1 MHRKLWKVACV
12 DKEAAAAIA
21 EKHGLDPFAA
31 LLLSSRGISSD
42 HQIRDFMR
50 EDAPLCDPLTI
61 RDMDK
66 AVNEIHRALDCG
78 ERIAVYGDYDADGVT
93 ASSLLYL
100 FLETLGADVL
110 CYIPDRN
117 SEGYG
122 LNKQAIDRLKND
134 GVQLIVTVDNGISA
148 IEEAEYIYACGMRLV
163 VTDHHKVGSRL
174 PRAEAVVD
182 PHRSDCTCAFED
194 WAGVGVAFK
203 LACALSQD
211 DAENILDDFA
221 DLITIGTIA
230 DVVPLT
236 GENRTIVKYGIRKI
250 NEGGNFGLAAL
261 KRAALSSPRELTA
274 NGVAFSIV
282 PRLNA
287 VGRIDRADEAFEL
300 LISDSEENAQQLAQK
315 ISDCNSVRQSLEQ
328 KIMTEAEK
336 QLQEMPKL
344 RFDRVLVFNGEGW
357 HGGVIGIVAAR
368 LTERF
373 GKPTIVIT
381 SDGEEAK
388 GSGRSLEG
396 FSLYD
401 AIDSVRDLLTH
412 FGGHPLAA
420 GFGVKTKDISTFRT
434 RINQYAK
441 TVAMPFPTLS
451 LDCKLRPGFIS
462 ADLLPVISML
472 EPFGAGNPQPLF
484 GLYGL
489 TLRSVQPIGNG
500 KHVRLSLSRG
510 NDHIQALKFGVS
522 ADVFPY
528 VPGDTLDLAVRLE
541 PNEYMGTHR
550 VSIYIK
556 DIRLSKTDDRLV
568 LEQARL
574 YERIRR
580 GDSVSSQEAVSCLP
594 DRAYTAQV
602 YRFVRDHTF
611 YEEDVDLLCYRLGSD
626 GSDVCKALMT
636 IDILKELGVLIA
648 DASGKLTVDASRK
661 VQLESSQLLHQVQ
674 RLIIK

>member
-1 MHRKLWKVACV
+1 MHRKLWQIAGV
-12 DKEAAAAIA
+12 DKEKAAAIA
-21 EKHGLDPFAA
+21 DRHNLDPFAA

-42 HQIRDFMR
+42 QQVHDFMCD
-50 EDAPLCDPLTI
+50 DAPLCDPFSLK
-61 RDMDK
+61 DMDT
-66 AVNEIHRALDCG
+66 AAAEIHRALECG

-93 ASSLLYL
+93 ASALLYL

-122 LNKQAIDRLKND
+122 LNKKAIDRLKND

-148 IEEAEYIYACGMRLV
+148 IEEADYIYACGMWLV
-163 VTDHHKVGSRL
+163 VTDHHKVGSVL

-182 PHRSDCTCAFED
+182 PHRSDCLCSFED

-261 KRAALSSPRELTA
+261 KRVALSAPRALTA
-274 NGVAFSIV
+274 NGIAFSIV

-300 LISDSEENAQQLAQK
+300 LISDSEEHAQMLAQK

-328 KIMTEAEK
+328 KIMAEAEK
-336 QLQEMPKL
+336 QLQEMPAL

-412 FGGHPLAA
+412 FGGKIRE
-420 GFGVKTKDISTFRT
+420 VRETF
-434 RINQYAK
+434 IA
-441 TVAMPFPTLS
+441 
-451 LDCKLRPGFIS
+451 
-462 ADLLPVISML
+462 
-472 EPFGAGNPQPLF
+472 
-484 GLYGL
+484 YG
-489 TLRSVQPIGNG
+489 
-500 KHVRLSLSRG
+500 
-510 NDHIQALKFGVS
+510 
-522 ADVFPY
+522 
-528 VPGDTLDLAVRLE
+528 E
-541 PNEYMGTHR
+541 
-550 VSIYIK
+550 
-556 DIRLSKTDDRLV
+556 
-568 LEQARL
+568 
-574 YERIRR
+574 
-580 GDSVSSQEAVSCLP
+580 
-594 DRAYTAQV
+594 
-602 YRFVRDHTF
+602 
-611 YEEDVDLLCYRLGSD
+611 
-626 GSDVCKALMT
+626 
-636 IDILKELGVLIA
+636 VLI
-648 DASGKLTVDASRK
+648 TFHIVNN
-661 VQLESSQLLHQVQ
+661 QVSVYNFSVCFSF
-674 RLIIK
+674 K